1 MDNIAQSPEKDN
13 ALISYEGVVISHDGN
28 EIIKDVTFSVYPQ
41 DFIFLTGHVGS
52 GKSSIL
58 RTIYKDIDIS
68 AGKGFVLGYDL
79 STIRR
84 KQIPELRKQLGIIFQ
99 DCKLLGNL
107 TIIENLAFILRATGA
122 KQKNEINEKIDETLK
137 LVELEDKSDKY
148 PNELSGGE
156 QQRAAI
162 ARAIINNPKVILADE
177 PTGNLDKNAAINITR
192 LLGKI
197 SESGAAVIMSTH
209 NLDLVK
215 TFTGKVFQCKEG
227 TFHNTTDE
235 YTPTN
240 NNTDITE

>member
-58 RTIYKDIDIS
+58 RTIYKDLDIS
-68 AGKGFVLGYDL
+68 AG
-79 STIRR
+79 
-84 KQIPELRKQLGIIFQ
+84 ELRKQLGIIFQ
-99 DCKLLGNL
+99 DYKLLGNL
-107 TIIENLAFILRATGA
+107 TIRENLAFILRATGA

-192 LLGKI
+192 LLEKI

>member
-58 RTIYKDIDIS
+58 RTIYKDLDIS

-99 DCKLLGNL
+99 DYKILVNL
-107 TIIENLAFILRATGA
+107 TII
-122 KQKNEINEKIDETLK
+122 
-137 LVELEDKSDKY
+137 
-148 PNELSGGE
+148 
-156 QQRAAI
+156 
-162 ARAIINNPKVILADE
+162 
-177 PTGNLDKNAAINITR
+177 
-192 LLGKI
+192 
-197 SESGAAVIMSTH
+197 
-209 NLDLVK
+209 
-215 TFTGKVFQCKEG
+215 
-227 TFHNTTDE
+227 
-235 YTPTN
+235 
-240 NNTDITE
+240 

>member
-58 RTIYKDIDIS
+58 RTIYKDLDIS

-99 DCKLLGNL
+99 DYKLLGNL
-107 TIIENLAFILRATGA
+107 TIRENLALRFSLNSGA
-122 KQKNEINEKIDETLK
+122 KLLKKREIW
-137 LVELEDKSDKY
+137 Y
-148 PNELSGGE
+148 
-156 QQRAAI
+156 
-162 ARAIINNPKVILADE
+162 
-177 PTGNLDKNAAINITR
+177 
-192 LLGKI
+192 
-197 SESGAAVIMSTH
+197 
-209 NLDLVK
+209 
-215 TFTGKVFQCKEG
+215 
-227 TFHNTTDE
+227 
-235 YTPTN
+235 
-240 NNTDITE
+240 NNTDFFQKWFNLERKCRKSTN

>member
-58 RTIYKDIDIS
+58 RTIYKDLDIS

-99 DCKLLGNL
+99 DYKLLGNL
-107 TIIENLAFILRATGA
+107 TIRENLAFILRATGA

-177 PTGNLDKNAAINITR
+177 PTGNLDSENSKEIISLLRQFNKEFNQTVIIITHDEKIANSADR
-192 LLGKI
+192 VITIEDGKI
-197 SESGAAVIMSTH
+197 
-209 NLDLVK
+209 
-215 TFTGKVFQCKEG
+215 TG
-227 TFHNTTDE
+227 DE
-235 YTPTN
+235 VR
-240 NNTDITE
+240 IG